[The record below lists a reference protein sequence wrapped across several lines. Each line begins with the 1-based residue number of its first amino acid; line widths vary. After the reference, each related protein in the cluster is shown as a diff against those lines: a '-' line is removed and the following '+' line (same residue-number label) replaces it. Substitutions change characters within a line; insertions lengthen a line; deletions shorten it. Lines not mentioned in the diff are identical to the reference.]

1 MAILKSRFLEIEIA
15 IEATNEW
22 QNRKLKSFYP
32 FIFVDCLYVNIRK
45 DMEVK
50 NCAVYVILGY
60 DIDGVQDILGIW
72 NNETEGKHHWMQI
85 FDEIKLRGVEDIL
98 FMVDCKMKLNNK
110 K

>member
-1 MAILKSRFLEIEIA
+1 MA

-60 DIDGVQDILGIW
+60 DIDGVKDILGIW
-72 NNETEGKHHWMQI
+72 INETEGKHHWMQQ
-85 FDEIKLRGVEDIL
+85 LVEKGRQAAAFFAYLAQKCGII
-98 FMVDCKMKLNNK
+98 
-110 K
+110 